1 MRAQPKLTG
10 NKRSKQDA
18 VKPAEDDEDLG
29 ATIKRKVRRIMKP
42 GDDESDYDVFA
53 DEKKQEEVKEK

>member
-1 MRAQPKLTG
+1 MKL
-10 NKRSKQDA
+10 
-18 VKPAEDDEDLG
+18 AEDDEDLG

>member
-1 MRAQPKLTG
+1 VRAQPKLTG
-10 NKRSKQDA
+10 NKRSKQDSM
-18 VKPAEDDEDLG
+18 KPAEDDEDLG

-53 DEKKQEEVKEK
+53 DEKKQEEEK

>member
-1 MRAQPKLTG
+1 MLARPKMIG
-10 NKRSKQDA
+10 NKRTTRDKNEE
-18 VKPAEDDEDLG
+18 EDDEDLG

-53 DEKKQEEVKEK
+53 DEKKVEEVTKK